1 MSHNRSV
8 RVDLPDEVWKVID
21 TQFKP
26 LNGGTDSEILGDII
40 KKHLAENAYY
50 PDIDSLTRAT
60 GIKEYVDSQ
69 KDMIMSIVELLER
82 KGLATYQEWTQI
94 LQERIMTEE

>member
-1 MSHNRSV
+1 MGNRSV
-8 RVDLPDEVWKVID
+8 RIDLPEDVWKVID

-26 LNGGTDSEILGDII
+26 LNRGDDSEILVYII

-60 GIKEYVDSQ
+60 GIKEYIDIQ
-69 KDMIMSIVELLER
+69 EDMIMSIIELLER
-82 KGLATYQEWTQI
+82 KGLGTYQEWMQI
-94 LQERIMTEE
+94 MQERIMIEE